1 MTYATNAA
9 AYGVTSG
16 TTSTN
21 YPTTTVTWPDTNTPY
36 VYPTVRWPAPWLPQ
50 VGTITTS
57 TTPQP
62 KEGTVDNVIDN
73 EEQTLAD
80 EMRAARDAA
89 RRKAERLEDEAFQL
103 MVVAEGKR
111 ANARHLRGEI
121 NEQTAVRDNEEDP
134 VLKIKKVK
142 DGEFR

>member
-1 MTYATNAA
+1 M
-9 AYGVTSG
+9 
-16 TTSTN
+16 
-21 YPTTTVTWPDTNTPY
+21 
-36 VYPTVRWPAPWLPQ
+36 
-50 VGTITTS
+50 
-57 TTPQP
+57 
-62 KEGTVDNVIDN
+62 DNVIDN